1 MSRVLF
7 CIEPDSYRDGLLR
20 YMVLVCNQP
29 PTSTQP
35 LLLGGMGSEYQP
47 ETPQSAVLLCGW
59 EAKAG
64 MAHSTFGVNMWVAGK
79 TVIPR

>member
-1 MSRVLF
+1 
-7 CIEPDSYRDGLLR
+7 
-20 YMVLVCNQP
+20 
-29 PTSTQP
+29 
-35 LLLGGMGSEYQP
+35 MGSEYQP